1 MTVQYL
7 LTCECGA
14 KTPVSTAQAGTEV
27 PCECGRTLPVPT
39 LLALKQL
46 ETAEVNGPAASKR
59 SWTPLQGGMFAGGVA
74 VVILAVGM
82 AVLVSVKRSKLDT
95 AKPRVP
101 DLAALLEDTH
111 ARTPDVQWQMWWI
124 LSDPQNWPLDRPV
137 PAYIKNRRTD
147 RNLKIGLA
155 IAIGFGLLGFA
166 ASVGSFFVKRKPRG
180 KRRRRKRL
188 G

>member
-7 LTCECGA
+7 LPCECGA

-46 ETAEVNGPAASKR
+46 ETAEVEAGAASKR

-95 AKPRVP
+95 AKLARDRVADVTGRAQHQGAHEAP
-101 DLAALLEDTH
+101 SSS
-111 ARTPDVQWQMWWI
+111 RTAFA
-124 LSDPQNWPLDRPV
+124 S
-137 PAYIKNRRTD
+137 RR
-147 RNLKIGLA
+147 
-155 IAIGFGLLGFA
+155 
-166 ASVGSFFVKRKPRG
+166 
-180 KRRRRKRL
+180 
-188 G
+188 